1 MMTLKL
7 GNNWKMKLYFLLAI
21 IYYWLLL
28 AETKNMFG
36 YWYSES
42 TRNIFTAD
50 MEKVLVVCREDQT
63 SHIFLS
69 QRLIQII
76 NEAAPLSERFSVKM
90 KQHYT
95 GRRCH
100 PKLA

>member
-1 MMTLKL
+1 
-7 GNNWKMKLYFLLAI
+7 MKLYFLLAI

-28 AETKNMFG
+28 AKTKNMFG

-50 MEKVLVVCREDQT
+50 MEKVLVVCIEDQT

-69 QRLIQII
+69 QSLIQII
-76 NEAAPLSERFSVKM
+76 NEAAPLNERFSVKM

-95 GRRCH
+95 GRRCY
-100 PKLA
+100 PKLS